1 MTFSAAIVPT
11 NVVPIQAFFG
21 IGPVLVGGIVA
32 GYTIVLAVTTIIF
45 GYLADK
51 TERINLIILGGS
63 IWAACAVF
71 SFYSQTIGQFAFA
84 RIVAGVG
91 IGSLTPVGF
100 SMLCDIVPTGH
111 RSKAFAVWTIAT
123 FMGAIAGA
131 LIGGDIFAQYMRTGI
146 DYLWRDPFI
155 FAGVA
160 GFFMIAVLVLFP
172 EPKRAA
178 AEDLMKDLLSKEG
191 LSYSYRIKRDDLK
204 NIYTRKSNFWLIIN
218 FVDTIY
224 PGLILLWIFSY
235 LSASFNLAEGIM
247 SPELLITLGI
257 VALGFLI
264 GTVIF
269 SWLGDRL
276 FKKGDLSARA
286 KIAVYCAFLNIP
298 FIAAGFIVPL
308 SPTNFL
314 WIALLLAI
322 GLGIDQG
329 IGPNWYATLIDVNI
343 PENRGTM
350 IATASF
356 LDNIG
361 RAIGQWAGG
370 LLLTF
375 YMTTQPAQPEFYA
388 LRAATWFLVLQI
400 PFWIPVLKYVKGDIQ
415 EVNAI
420 LAARAKELEKLS
432 QSLN

>member
-1 MTFSAAIVPT
+1 MTFDQAIVPT
-11 NVVPIQAFFG
+11 NVVPVQAYFG
-21 IGPVLVGGIVA
+21 IGPALLGGIVA
-32 GYTIVLAVTTIIF
+32 GYTIVLAVTTLIF

-51 TERINLIILGGS
+51 TERINLVIVGGTV
-63 IWAACAVF
+63 WAFCVVL
-71 SFYSQTIGQFAFA
+71 SFYSQTIGQFAIA
-84 RIVAGVG
+84 RIIAGVG

-100 SMLCDIVPTGH
+100 SLLCDIVPTGH
-111 RSKAFAVWTIAT
+111 RSKAFAVWTIVT
-123 FMGAIAGA
+123 FLGAIAGA
-131 LIGGDIFAQYMRTGI
+131 IIGADIYSQYERTGI
-146 DYLWRDPFI
+146 NFLWKDPFI
-155 FAGVA
+155 FAGVI
-160 GFFMIAVLVLFP
+160 GFFMIAGLILFP

-178 AEDLMKDLLSKEG
+178 AEDVMKDLLSKEG
-191 LSYSYRIKRDDLK
+191 LVYSYRIKRDDLK
-204 NIYTRKSNFWLIIN
+204 NIYKRKSNFWLIIN

-224 PGLILLWIFSY
+224 PGLIVLWIFSY
-235 LSASFNLAEGIM
+235 LGASFNLAEGIM

-257 VALGFLI
+257 VALGFLV
-264 GTVIF
+264 GTAIF
-269 SWLGDRL
+269 SWLGDRQ

-286 KIAVYCAFLNIP
+286 KIAVYCALLNIP

-308 SPTNFL
+308 SPYNFL
-314 WIALLLAI
+314 WISLLLAI

-361 RAIGQWAGG
+361 RAIGQWVGG
-370 LLLTF
+370 LLLVF

-415 EVNAI
+415 EINDI
-420 LAARAKELEKLS
+420 LAKRAKDLQNS
-432 QSLN
+432 RPFD